1 MQQQLTKFVVHV
13 FRGGDALHPFKYL
26 AEIKGTLEAQ
36 RFRSFVDLHIFFF
49 QQPLASVILQML
61 IYSLKPVSLY
71 LLNSWLK

>member
-49 QQPLASVILQML
+49 QQPFGLRDFADVNILTEAGIVVFTEQLA
-61 IYSLKPVSLY
+61 
-71 LLNSWLK
+71 